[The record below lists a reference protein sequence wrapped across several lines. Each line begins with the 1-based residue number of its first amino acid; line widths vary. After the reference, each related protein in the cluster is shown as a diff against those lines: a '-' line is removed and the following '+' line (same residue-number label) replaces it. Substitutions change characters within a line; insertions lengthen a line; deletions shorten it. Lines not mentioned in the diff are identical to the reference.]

1 MTNALHGAAGGRPP
15 WPRGRGL
22 AWQAGLAGLPGWQA
36 APGARG
42 LLWPGGRSA
51 PCAARWAARWLALVL
66 ALLLGLG
73 AGVAAAQ
80 QPVPALGARVMDQ
93 VGLLDAGQRQ
103 ALEDKLAA
111 FEREAGPQI
120 VLLLVAT
127 TQPEDIAAYAQR
139 VGETWKIG
147 RRDVGDGLLLVVARD
162 DRKVW
167 IAPAKALEGAVPDL
181 AARQIVRDAISPAFK
196 RGDFAGGL
204 NAGVDQLMAR
214 IRGEGLPA
222 PPETPARDEG
232 IDLFGGGLE
241 ALAIFF
247 FVGVPVV
254 GAVLTGIFG
263 RRLGS
268 LLTGGAAGGIAWV
281 ITTSMLLAA
290 GAGLLALLLVG
301 VMGVGSSGGR
311 RIGPGRGRGGDIPPI
326 IFGGGGGGWG
336 GGGGGGGG
344 FSSGGG
350 GDFGGGGAG
359 GDW

>member
-1 MTNALHGAAGGRPP
+1 MRSTWAA
-15 WPRGRGL
+15 W
-22 AWQAGLAGLPGWQA
+22 LAGL
-36 APGARG
+36 
-42 LLWPGGRSA
+42 
-51 PCAARWAARWLALVL
+51 LVL
-66 ALLLGLG
+66 LAAL
-73 AGVAAAQ
+73 ARPAWAEQA
-80 QPVPALGARVMDQ
+80 VPALNARVMDEA
-93 VGLLDAGQRQ
+93 GLLDATQRQ
-103 ALEDKLAA
+103 ALEAKLAA
-111 FEREAGPQI
+111 FERDAGPQI

-162 DRKVW
+162 DRKIW

-196 RGDFAGGL
+196 RGDYAGGL

-214 IRGEGLPA
+214 IRGEQLP
-222 PPETPARDEG
+222 PPPQAAQGGEQPG
-232 IDLFGGGLE
+232 GFDLFGGGLE
-241 ALAIFF
+241 TLGIFF
-247 FVGVPVV
+247 FVGVPVI

-263 RRLGS
+263 RRFGS
-268 LLTGGAAGGIAWV
+268 LLTGGAAGGIAWF
-281 ITTSMLLAA
+281 ISTSLLIAA
-290 GAGLLALLLVG
+290 GAGLLALVLVG
-301 VMGVGSSGGR
+301 VMGVGAAGR
-311 RIGPGRGRGGDIPPI
+311 RAAGRGSSWGQGGPPI
-326 IFGGGGGGWG
+326 IFGGGGGGW